1 MNGRIVNELVNE
13 NLNAG
18 SYSILLNASNLSS
31 GTYFYRLE
39 TDGFTDKKKLM
50 LIK

>member
-1 MNGRIVNELVNE
+1 MSGKIVQELVNTA
-13 NLNAG
+13 LNAG

-39 TDGFTDKKKLM
+39 SEGYTDTKKLI